1 MGWLH
6 KLHIPSFTLHTK
18 LLHFIVARLCLLVIK
33 RNVPQ
38 TALETKALY
47 PQQT

>member
-1 MGWLH
+1 MATQITHSLIYTTH
-6 KLHIPSFTLHTK
+6 KLLP
-18 LLHFIVARLCLLVIK
+18 FIVARLCLLVIK

-47 PQQT
+47 P

>member
-1 MGWLH
+1 MGWLR
-6 KLHIPSFTLHTK
+6 KLHIPSFTLHTSYS
-18 LLHFIVARLCLLVIK
+18 LLLLPLCLLAIK
-33 RNVPQ
+33 RSVPQ